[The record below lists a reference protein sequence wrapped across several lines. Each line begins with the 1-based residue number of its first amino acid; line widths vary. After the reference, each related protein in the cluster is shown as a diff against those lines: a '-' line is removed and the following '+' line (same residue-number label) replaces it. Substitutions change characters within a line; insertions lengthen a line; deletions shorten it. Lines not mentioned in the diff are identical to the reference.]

1 MLVLIGVSFAFL
13 VFMGFQI
20 VQTPSWQSWLL
31 ASNAVILLILE
42 FRALVLVRR
51 GRHELG
57 VWIVLAPLQLIL
69 IVIPF
74 LVSGLGLVLLFSAI
88 MVNIL
93 FADQTLPPRQ
103 ARVLIFMGFVGGIA
117 AFLVDLLIP
126 IQRITLSGFQTFILI
141 GIGILVVTYKKNSQ
155 LRDLTETLEKRVSAR
170 TEMLTAEVENRKLA
184 EQTIL
189 RQNQLLTA
197 AAEIASADHLHA
209 GTEQVIGY
217 FVRTHPGE
225 VWLLSC
231 FRVFGRARLEY
242 SRAPRILR
250 PGEPSSCWRAS
261 TGHWLEVA
269 DWDGDSHTPASRCD
283 GRDE

>member
-1 MLVLIGVSFAFL
+1 MNKQLFHLPENLTSQARNAFRLMLVLIGVSIAFL

-31 ASNAVILLILE
+31 ASEAVILLILE

-57 VWIVLAPLQLIL
+57 VWIVLVPLQLIV
-69 IVIPF
+69 IVTPF
-74 LVSGLGLVLLFSAI
+74 LISGLGLVLLFTAI
-88 MVNIL
+88 TVNIL

-103 ARVLIFMGFVGGIA
+103 ARVLIFTGFVVGIA

-155 LRDLTETLEKRVSAR
+155 LRDLAETLEKRVGAR

-197 AAEIASADHLHA
+197 AAEIASAATSTLGLD
-209 GTEQVIGY
+209 
-217 FVRTHPGE
+217 R
-225 VWLLSC
+225 LLIISSELIPEK
-231 FRVFGRARLEY
+231 FGFYHVSVFL
-242 SRAPRILR
+242 I
-250 PGEPSSCWRAS
+250 
-261 TGHWLEVA
+261 
-269 DWDGDSHTPASRCD
+269 
-283 GRDE
+283 